1 VYAFSAWCGTLGI
14 HLTPDEVKELILSRI
29 WAQPSASALLMM
41 QSLMRTFMVG
51 AFLRPAEINEAHIA
65 LWSAMA
71 DWLFSN
77 LEWKRNG
84 RREYLDREFISA
96 AFTLLFCVAPDF
108 SPLVCGID
116 PGWPHLDKFL
126 PIVKRAICEFGMN
139 ETLYLAVITFL
150 KRGAGA
156 GPCVASDRR

>member
-1 VYAFSAWCGTLGI
+1 
-14 HLTPDEVKELILSRI
+14 
-29 WAQPSASALLMM
+29 
-41 QSLMRTFMVG
+41 
-51 AFLRPAEINEAHIA
+51 
-65 LWSAMA
+65 MA

-96 AFTLLFCVAPDF
+96 FTLLFCVAPDF
-108 SPLVCGID
+108 PPLVCGID